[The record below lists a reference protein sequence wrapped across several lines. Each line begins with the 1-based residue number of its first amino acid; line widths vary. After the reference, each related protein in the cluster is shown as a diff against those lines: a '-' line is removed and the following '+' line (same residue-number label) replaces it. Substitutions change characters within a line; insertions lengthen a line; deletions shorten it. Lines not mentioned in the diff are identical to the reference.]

1 MGGIEQRVLPRLG
14 FIFGM
19 GFGLAAFIG
28 KAANFVDTQWAIYL
42 VLFGIWNLLLDL
54 ISLEGRRPI

>member
-1 MGGIEQRVLPRLG
+1 MHKQALSRLG

-28 KAANFVDTQWAIYL
+28 RAGGFIDTQWAIYL
-42 VLFGIWNLLLDL
+42 VLFGIWNLLLD
-54 ISLEGRRPI
+54 IIGRMKE

>member
-1 MGGIEQRVLPRLG
+1 MQSGTLHKQALSRLG

-28 KAANFVDTQWAIYL
+28 RAGGFIDTQWAIYL
-42 VLFGIWNLLLDL
+42 VLFGIWNLLLD
-54 ISLEGRRPI
+54 IIGRMKE